1 MTLTIPLGRAG
12 AAAGISRR
20 ACMAGIGAG
29 ALVPLQASIPA
40 RAAPTFD
47 AVVGAMPAATAG
59 RRFASLQEAI
69 DAAASVPQGQP
80 WRIALGEGRYRGQF
94 RIERPNVEIHGQ
106 GAGRSVLFFDAAA
119 GWIAPDGKPYGTFR
133 TWCLSVTAPDVRLH
147 GLTIA
152 NTFDAAAEMRRPGG
166 MRSDEGGSQ
175 QALALSLGRGADRT
189 IVSECEITSHQDTLY
204 CAEGRALFFACL
216 ITGSYDFIF
225 GGSAARFER
234 CEIRSLP
241 RIDPVEGYITAPNT
255 VADQPA
261 GLVFDACALTAETGV
276 PDGSVF
282 LGRPWGVSTMR
293 GGVRVKT
300 VGMAAY
306 LRCLMGPHI
315 APAGW
320 TNMWY
325 TDADGKPAFFEPEDA
340 RFMEFGNTGP
350 GASPPFGAARTQR
363 RGRIIDA
370 AQAAG
375 FSREQMFRDWQPE
388 V

>member
-1 MTLTIPLGRAG
+1 MPKSRVT
-12 AAAGISRR
+12 AAVSRR
-20 ACMAGIGAG
+20 RLVAGVGAG
-29 ALVPLQASIPA
+29 VLFPLFGNVSAL
-40 RAAPTFD
+40 AAPVFD
-47 AVVGAMPAATAG
+47 AVVGPAPVSTGG

-69 DAAASVPQGQP
+69 DAASSAPQGRP
-80 WRIALGEGRYRGQF
+80 WRIWLGEGRYRGQC

-133 TWCLSVTAPDVRLH
+133 TWCLSITAPDVRLH

-152 NTFDAAAEMRRPGG
+152 NTFDAPAEMRRPGG

-306 LRCLMGPHI
+306 LRCSMGPHI
-315 APAGW
+315 APTGW

-325 TDADGKPAFFEPEDA
+325 TDADGKRAFFEPEDA
-340 RFMEFGNTGP
+340 RFVEFGNTGP
-350 GASPPFGAARTQR
+350 GAAPPFGVARTPR
-363 RGRIIDA
+363 RGRIVNA
-370 AQAAG
+370 AQAAE
-375 FSREQMFRDWQPE
+375 FSREKMFKDWWPE

>member
-1 MTLTIPLGRAG
+1 MGILLPLLGNASSL
-12 AAAGISRR
+12 AAAVSDHP
-20 ACMAGIGAG
+20 
-29 ALVPLQASIPA
+29 V
-40 RAAPTFD
+40 FD
-47 AVVGAMPAATAG
+47 AVVGTAPASIG
-59 RRFASLQEAI
+59 GLRFASLQEAI
-69 DAAASVPQGQP
+69 DAAVSAPAGRP
-80 WRIALGEGRYRGQF
+80 WRIRLGEGRFRGQF
-94 RIERPNVEIHGQ
+94 RIDRPNVEIHGQ
-106 GAGRSVLFFDAAA
+106 GAGRTVLFFDAAA

-152 NTFDAAAEMRRPGG
+152 NTFDAPAEMRRPGG

-175 QALALSLGRGADRT
+175 QALALSLGRGADR
-189 IVSECEITSHQDTLY
+189 IVVSECEITSHQDTLY

-293 GGVRVKT
+293 DGVRVKT

-306 LRCLMGPHI
+306 LRCSMGPHI
-315 APAGW
+315 APTGW

-325 TDADGKPAFFEPEDA
+325 TDADGKRAFFEPENA
-340 RFMEFGNTGP
+340 RFVEFGNTGP
-350 GASPPFGAARTQR
+350 GAPPPFGAARTPR
-363 RGRIIDA
+363 RGRIVDA
-370 AQAAG
+370 AQAEE
-375 FSREQMFRDWQPE
+375 FSREKMFRDWRPE